1 MRNLGTLLVLA
12 AAATACGCGTA
23 DVAVLAVTGAPD
35 GSTGASTGADAQLA
49 PDAVTGVDTLTEYC
63 NASGPPALIDQFAEG
78 GTATTCPELLAQRA
92 FLYALCACADFVSDQ
107 ALVTDAFNGAQGAYS
122 DAGVLPGGSVGINGS
137 VNLNP
142 SAPMQVNGSFWA
154 SGASDINAGP
164 IDVAGELHA
173 EGELRPTS
181 LFVGADAWMAGGI
194 QTTGGVTVNGAVHV
208 PAGAPIDVPADAGL
222 GAPLTQAFQ
231 VAPACDCTPQDLVD
245 VAGVVATYA
254 MDNDDQVLGIEPTW
268 LENVQSAVT
277 ATLPC
282 GRIYLASVGGNAP
295 IQLTV
300 KSHVALFVG
309 ADISTDSDF
318 EIDVPSGGEL
328 DLFVAGSLTVSGS
341 FLVGTISNPARA
353 RTYVGGSTVNLQNA
367 ATLAGN
373 LYAPKAT
380 LTLGASAPTTLYGS
394 IFAERVSAS
403 ADLTIHYDEA
413 ILSPSATAGCPAPQA
428 CSSCSD
434 CGGQACNDGGACG
447 ACARSSDCCPPLV
460 CGSQGTC
467 VSDVVTP

>member
-1 MRNLGTLLVLA
+1 MRNLGTLLA
-12 AAATACGCGTA
+12 ATAAATVCGCGTA

-35 GSTGASTGADAQLA
+35 GSTADAQAA
-49 PDAVTGVDTLTEYC
+49 PDAVTSTDTLAEYC

-92 FLYALCACADFVSDQ
+92 FLYALCACTDFVSDQ
-107 ALVTDAFNGAQGAYS
+107 PLVTDAFNGAQGPYG
-122 DAGVLPGGSVGINGS
+122 DAGVLPGGSVGINGT

-142 SAPMQVNGSFWA
+142 SAPMQVNGSLWA
-154 SGASDINAGP
+154 SGASAINAGP

-173 EGELRPTS
+173 EGELRPAS
-181 LFVGADAWMAGGI
+181 LYVGADAWMAGGI
-194 QTTGGVTVNGAVHV
+194 QTAGSVTVKGTAHV

-222 GAPLTQAFQ
+222 GTPVTATFQ
-231 VAPACDCTPQDLVD
+231 VAPACDCMPEDLVD

-254 MDNDDQVLGIEPTW
+254 MDNDDQTLGIEPTW
-268 LENVQSAVT
+268 LENVQSAMT

-295 IQLTV
+295 IHLTAA
-300 KSHVALFVG
+300 SHVALFVG

-341 FLVGTISNPARA
+341 FLVGTTSNPARA

-403 ADLTIHYDEA
+403 ASLTIHYDEA
-413 ILSPSATAGCPAPQA
+413 ILGQSATPACPAPQG
-428 CSSCSD
+428 CSTCSD
-434 CGGQACNDGGACG
+434 CGGQACNGGVCG
-447 ACARSSDCCPPLV
+447 ACTESAECCPPLV
-460 CGSQGTC
+460 CGSHGTC
-467 VSDVVTP
+467 VSDAVAP